1 MTSPRPLLH
10 DRTADWPDDI
20 FVQVSESETAR
31 AVRTQRWKYGVTA
44 LDDGPGADRY
54 DEAYLYDLM
63 ADPDELDNLIGYQS
77 HAHVA
82 ERLRE
87 RLARRMTE
95 AGESVPAITPSPE
108 RPSGQRLIHP
118 EEAFS

>member
-1 MTSPRPLLH
+1 MVPAP
-10 DRTADWPDDI
+10 
-20 FVQVSESETAR
+20 E
-31 AVRTQRWKYGVTA
+31 
-44 LDDGPGADRY
+44 RY

-87 RLARRMTE
+87 RLARRMIA
-95 AGESVPAITPSPE
+95 AGEPEPAITLSPK

-118 EEAFS
+118 EEALS

>member
-1 MTSPRPLLH
+1 MTAP
-10 DRTADWPDDI
+10 
-20 FVQVSESETAR
+20 
-31 AVRTQRWKYGVTA
+31 G
-44 LDDGPGADRY
+44 DGPGADRY

-63 ADPDELDNLIGYQS
+63 ADPDELDNLIGYHS

-87 RLARRMTE
+87 RLMRRMTE

-108 RPSGQRLIHP
+108 RPSGQRLVHP
-118 EEAFS
+118 GGGLQLTSAVKASRARRMLSTEFA